1 MKILIYGLNTLNYI
15 VLLLLILLNLHN
27 LQQIGLNIC
36 EYFLLSSI
44 GLLIISFIIYF
55 FKKKEIFLVSVFINF
70 FNIPYI
76 ISIIIL
82 RRIFIVLLQS

>member
-15 VLLLLILLNLHN
+15 ILLLLILLNLHN

-44 GLLIISFIIYF
+44 GILIISLIIYF
-55 FKKKEIFLVSVFINF
+55 FIKKEIFLVSVFINF
-70 FNIPYI
+70 LNIAI
-76 ISIIIL
+76 IFPIL
-82 RRIFIVLLQS
+82 LLSLF

>member
-15 VLLLLILLNLHN
+15 ILLLLILLNLHN

-44 GLLIISFIIYF
+44 GILIISLIIYF

-70 FNIPYI
+70 LNIAI
-76 ISIIIL
+76 IFPIL
-82 RRIFIVLLQS
+82 LLSLF

>member
-44 GLLIISFIIYF
+44 GILIISLIIYF

-70 FNIPYI
+70 FNIAI
-76 ISIIIL
+76 IFPIL
-82 RRIFIVLLQS
+82 LILLF

>member
-1 MKILIYGLNTLNYI
+1 MKILIYGFNTLNYI

-44 GLLIISFIIYF
+44 GILIISLIIYF

-70 FNIPYI
+70 FNIAI
-76 ISIIIL
+76 IFPIL
-82 RRIFIVLLQS
+82 LVLLF

>member
-70 FNIPYI
+70 FNIAI
-76 ISIIIL
+76 IFPIL
-82 RRIFIVLLQS
+82 LVLLF

>member
-44 GLLIISFIIYF
+44 GILIISLIIYF

-70 FNIPYI
+70 FNIAI
-76 ISIIIL
+76 IFPIL
-82 RRIFIVLLQS
+82 LVLLF

>member
-15 VLLLLILLNLHN
+15 ILLLLILLNLHN

-44 GLLIISFIIYF
+44 GILIISLIIYF
-55 FKKKEIFLVSVFINF
+55 FKKKEIFLVSVFISQVQT
-70 FNIPYI
+70 P
-76 ISIIIL
+76 
-82 RRIFIVLLQS
+82 V

>member
-1 MKILIYGLNTLNYI
+1 MKILIYGFNTLNYI

-36 EYFLLSSI
+36 EYFFLSSI
-44 GLLIISFIIYF
+44 GILIISLIIYF

-70 FNIPYI
+70 FNMAI
-76 ISIIIL
+76 IFPIL
-82 RRIFIVLLQS
+82 LVLLF

>member
-15 VLLLLILLNLHN
+15 VLLLLILLNSHN

-44 GLLIISFIIYF
+44 GILIISLIIYF

-70 FNIPYI
+70 FNIAI
-76 ISIIIL
+76 IFPIL
-82 RRIFIVLLQS
+82 LVLLF

>member
-1 MKILIYGLNTLNYI
+1 MKILIYGFNTLNYI

-44 GLLIISFIIYF
+44 GILIISLIIYF
-55 FKKKEIFLVSVFINF
+55 FKKKEIFLVSIFINF
-70 FNIPYI
+70 FNIAI
-76 ISIIIL
+76 IFPIL
-82 RRIFIVLLQS
+82 LVLLF

>member
-15 VLLLLILLNLHN
+15 ILLLLILLNLHN

-44 GLLIISFIIYF
+44 SILIISLVIYF
-55 FKKKEIFLVSVFINF
+55 FKRKEIFLVSVFINF
-70 FNIPYI
+70 FNIAI
-76 ISIIIL
+76 IFPIL
-82 RRIFIVLLQS
+82 LVLLF